1 MSFQVGIGCLG
12 GTMSFQVELC
22 TPLWTID
29 VTDVVNDRMVKN
41 TKTSISSERNI
52 TFLQNK
58 KILKGYLYY
67 KMINSQNVLSEAQ
80 FKNFFIS

>member
-1 MSFQVGIGCLG
+1 MSFQVGIGCLS
-12 GTMSFQVELC
+12 GTMFFQVGLC

-29 VTDVVNDRMVKN
+29 VTDVVNHRMVKN
-41 TKTSISSERNI
+41 TKTSISSEWNI

-58 KILKGYLYY
+58 KILKGYLCY